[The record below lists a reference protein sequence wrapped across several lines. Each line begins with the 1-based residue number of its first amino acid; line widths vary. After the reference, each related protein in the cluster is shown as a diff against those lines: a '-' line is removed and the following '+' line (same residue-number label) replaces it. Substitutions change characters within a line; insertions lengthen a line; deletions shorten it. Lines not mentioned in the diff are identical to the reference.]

1 AKINVEML
9 TKDKLIELLYVAFN
23 RRKAIKA
30 RFQDLIENE
39 NFSLYS
45 TGETNERKL
54 ELMKKVLAEEKAEK
68 SNNGVA

>member
-1 AKINVEML
+1 MSGLNMRVMGAAASSL
-9 TKDKLIELLYVAFN
+9 SLLRLFGIVS
-23 RRKAIKA
+23 
-30 RFQDLIENE
+30 LLV
-39 NFSLYS
+39 FSLYS